1 MNRPPFSWTTGEIHA
16 EVVLA
21 VGAVALAY
29 AIAWTRGPR
38 RGPGGP
44 VRFFTALL
52 AVLVA
57 LNGPLHDLSDYY
69 LFSAHMVQH
78 LLLTLVV
85 PPLLLAGTPDWMMD
99 ALLRPL
105 RRRRGVGALLAATT
119 RPVPALVLYSVALI
133 GWHLPGPYGAALERH
148 GLHVVEHLA
157 LLATALLA
165 WWPVLS
171 PSRLLPRLHY
181 GAQILYLFA
190 LGIPMT
196 AVAAMITGAETPLYA
211 FYAAAPRLVALTALE
226 DQRLGGLIMWVPAGL
241 IPVMAFTV
249 VFFRWV
255 AAEERDEDSSPRATS
270 AMMNSP

>member
-1 MNRPPFSWTTGEIHA
+1 MSPPAFSWVSGEIHP

-38 RGPGGP
+38 TGSGHPAT
-44 VRFFTALL
+44 FLTALL
-52 AVLVA
+52 AVLAA

-85 PPLLLAGTPDWMMD
+85 PPLLLAGTPAWMAD

-105 RRRRGVGALLAATT
+105 RRRRGTGALLAAVT
-119 RPVPALVLYSVALI
+119 RPVPALALYAVALI

-157 LLATALLA
+157 LLVTALLA

-171 PSRLLPRLHY
+171 PSRLLLRLHY

-190 LGIPMT
+190 FGIPMT
-196 AVAAMITGAETPLYA
+196 AVAAMITGAETPLYP
-211 FYAAAPRLVALTALE
+211 FYAAAPRLFALTALE
-226 DQRLGGLIMWVPAGL
+226 DQRLGGLIMWVPAGM
-241 IPVMAFTV
+241 IPLAAFTL

-255 AAEERDEDSSPRATS
+255 AAERDEDVGAAIERSSR
-270 AMMNSP
+270 